1 MRSTALAICGKA
13 SRTEAATLASSRL
26 MMPTRSSVDS
36 RSRRVEARLRCS
48 GAEMAEYGPGMRHWL
63 HRRIRLSLTAS

>member
-48 GAEMAEYGPGMRHWL
+48 V
-63 HRRIRLSLTAS
+63 RRWPSTVGNAALAS